1 MNIVFADESTV
12 TLGDT
17 DFTPLRSLGQYSGYA
32 NSTESEIIE
41 RASEA
46 DVVIANKAPITRTVL
61 ESLPKVKLV
70 AVIATGYNN
79 VDVPAA
85 KQRGVCVCNVPGYA
99 AETVPQHAFAL
110 ILNLATRAYQYHAD
124 VLAGAWQ
131 RASSFTLLSYPT
143 FELSGKTIGII
154 GFGAIGRGV
163 AQLATAFGMEVL
175 VYDPYAG
182 TPEGAKTVELDDLLR
197 RADVVTV
204 HCPLTEATRNLID
217 EAALARMKSSALLI
231 NTARGGIVNEEALA
245 EALHAGRLA
254 GAGVDVLTE
263 EPPSSGNVLLSARNV
278 ILTPHSAWSTVEARQ
293 RLVDRTAENIEAF
306 GAGRPQNV
314 VA

>member
-85 KQRGVCVCNVPGYA
+85 KQRGLCVCNVPGYA

-182 TPEGAKTVELDDLLR
+182 TPEGAKAAELDDLLR

-204 HCPLTEATRNLID
+204 HCPLTEDTRNLID
-217 EAALARMKSSALLI
+217 QAALAKMKSSALLI